1 MRLVCILRALCDVP
15 REMSSVYFILGTPGS
30 GRREIVRD
38 LIENGL
44 GPSEPAL
51 VLLADGEPAD
61 PAEERLAARAATQV
75 RREKWTPA
83 TLPAVKLPAGGSV
96 FLFADVLADPIT
108 QIETLK
114 PWLAQ
119 HGAELARIIT
129 VVDCRLAEQVPQLR
143 PWFEACVHFS
153 DVVFLTKRE
162 GVANKWLSEFLR
174 HFRDACSPSHF
185 IQLKKDGVPNPALV
199 LEPQPRRVSQY
210 FDEAEDYSDLEIE
223 TDDEEE
229 EDAEAD
235 DDQPATEPYFERMRN
250 GRRAKEL
257 PDLRDY
263 LPARPK

>member
-1 MRLVCILRALCDVP
+1 
-15 REMSSVYFILGTPGS
+15 MSFVYFILGTPGS

-44 GPSEPAL
+44 GPSDPVL
-51 VLLADGEPAD
+51 VLLADGEPSD
-61 PAEERLAARAATQV
+61 PAEEKLAARAATQV
-75 RREKWTPA
+75 RREKWTPVA
-83 TLPAVKLPAGGSV
+83 LPGVKLPAGGSV
-96 FLFADVLADPIT
+96 FLLADVLADPIT

-129 VVDCRLAEQVPQLR
+129 VVDCRLAEQHPALR
-143 PWFEACVHFS
+143 PWYEACVHFS

-162 GVANKWLSEFLR
+162 GVANKWLSGFLR
-174 HFRDACSPSHF
+174 HFRDECFPSHF

-210 FDEAEDYSDLEIE
+210 FDPAEDLSGVEIE
-223 TDDEEE
+223 TDDEENAE
-229 EDAEAD
+229 EDDE
-235 DDQPATEPYFERMRN
+235 DQPPTEPYFERLRN

-263 LPARPK
+263 LPARAKP